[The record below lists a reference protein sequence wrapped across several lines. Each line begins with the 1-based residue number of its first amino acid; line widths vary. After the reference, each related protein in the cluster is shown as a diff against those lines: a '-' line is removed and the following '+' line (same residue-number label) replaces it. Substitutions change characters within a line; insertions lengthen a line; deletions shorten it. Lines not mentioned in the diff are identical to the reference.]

1 MRTTKE
7 SVKVKIIKYK
17 NSSTPARIPVSAFT
31 LATGEQKKWVYR
43 KFVELYAAVCGNIL
57 PHTKNVCKN
66 SGFKEDAGEF

>member
-43 KFVELYAAVCGNIL
+43 KFVELYANQNNSAYGCIHRVC
-57 PHTKNVCKN
+57 
-66 SGFKEDAGEF
+66 SRMR